1 MMENVSEQWNEIE
14 RRVPADGD
22 SDSEQ
27 LQDIVQQVGGVRDLL
42 KKMCRAS
49 VTRTT
54 LKAAVREALVPVI
67 REHRDELFPE
77 LVELRRRLEAAD
89 EDPSA
94 LAVYEGGGGAAA
106 SPDELADLRRANEEQ
121 AREATDAAATFRRR
135 LEGFETRISQLGDQF
150 RTNLDGLRSD
160 FDGLTEADSRH
171 EEALAGLA
179 DADVKQAEAIA
190 EQGQALGGID
200 GRIDE
205 VRESLGELEATIPE
219 TAQKAA
225 NEVEMRLRK
234 EIADMVEQLTERLA
248 ELKQTLGRLES
259 TVPSRDMLVGLDQR
273 LDRLEASFEK
283 IAGVVESSAP
293 EVRALATRF
302 EELRREIGEVSAD
315 LSRTGDGVGEVRQL
329 FAAKLDELQGEL
341 KGGIDR
347 WESDQSAMH
356 ERLSNLRD
364 TLRDQLGTFNEQVQ
378 AAEGS
383 LWGKITGKKEAG
395 LKLNAEE
402 FDHLSGKLEGIITG
416 LEKVIARRA
425 GN

>member
-135 LEGFETRISQLGDQF
+135 LEGFETRISQLGAQF
-150 RTNLDGLRSD
+150 RPNLAGLRSD

-329 FAAKLDELQGEL
+329 FAAKLDEL
-341 KGGIDR
+341 
-347 WESDQSAMH
+347 ESDQSAMH